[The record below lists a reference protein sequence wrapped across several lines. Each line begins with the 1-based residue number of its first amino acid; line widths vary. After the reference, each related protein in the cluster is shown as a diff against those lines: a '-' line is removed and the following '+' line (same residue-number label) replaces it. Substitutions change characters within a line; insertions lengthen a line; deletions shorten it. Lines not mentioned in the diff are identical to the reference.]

1 LERGGDV
8 VTARTCEGSVSTEAV
23 ESYTDEAV
31 VSLILCRLAELR
43 LAGCEDDDCYLLAG
57 RLDVDLG
64 RAVDLVDCGCTP
76 ELALRIL
83 L

>member
-1 LERGGDV
+1 MVATRGCGN
-8 VTARTCEGSVSTEAV
+8 SVSTEAV
-23 ESYTDEAV
+23 EEYADARV

-43 LAGCEDDDCYLLAG
+43 RAGCEEDDCYLLAG

-64 RAVDLVDCGCTP
+64 QVVELLGRGCTP
-76 ELALRIL
+76 DLALRIL

>member
-1 LERGGDV
+1 M
-8 VTARTCEGSVSTEAV
+8 TCGGSVSTEVV
-23 ESYTDEAV
+23 EEYADERV

-43 LAGCEDDDCYLLAG
+43 RAGCEDDDCYVLAG

-64 RAVDLVDCGCTP
+64 RAVGLVGRGCEP
-76 ELALRIL
+76 DLALRIL

>member
-1 LERGGDV
+1 MLDDSQR
-8 VTARTCEGSVSTEAV
+8 ATCGLALSTEVV
-23 ESYTDEAV
+23 ETYADETL

-43 LAGCEDDDCYLLAG
+43 RAGCEREDCYLLAG

-64 RAVDLVDCGCTP
+64 RAVDLIARGCRP
-76 ELALRIL
+76 DLALRIL